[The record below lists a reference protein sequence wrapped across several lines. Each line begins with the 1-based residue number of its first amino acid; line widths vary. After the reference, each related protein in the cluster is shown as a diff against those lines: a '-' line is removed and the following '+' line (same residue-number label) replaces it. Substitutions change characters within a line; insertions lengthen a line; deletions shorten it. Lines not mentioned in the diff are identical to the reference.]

1 MVDNDPKTLTLQS
14 STDEIRHLRPFL
26 EELQEWAGFNDEALS
41 GIRLALNEA
50 VMNAIKHGNGNDAA
64 KKVYIKAERHEG
76 AIFIKVKDE
85 GSGFDAAEIPNPTD
99 EDNLLKPSGRG
110 VFLIRK
116 QADEVFISKEDA
128 TLTMKFDLG

>member
-1 MVDNDPKTLTLQS
+1 MVDNDSKTLTLQS
-14 STDEIRHLRPFL
+14 STDEIRHLKSFL
-26 EELQEWAGFNDEALS
+26 EELQQWAGFNDEKLS

-50 VMNAIKHGNGNDAA
+50 VMNAIKHGNKNDPA
-64 KKVYIKAERHEG
+64 KKVYISAKIHEG
-76 AIFIKVKDE
+76 VLLVNVKDE

-116 QADEVFISKEDA
+116 QADEAFISKEDA
-128 TLTMKFDLG
+128 AITMKFNLE